1 MENIILT
8 GTGSYVP
15 NRVIKNEDFLDQ
27 EFYDENGNKFE
38 VDNHI
43 VIEKLKDITGVYER
57 RYLDDELNN
66 SDMGAIAAQRAI
78 DDAGIDP
85 ETLDYIIVG
94 QNAGEVLKGS
104 HQSDMIPSIASR
116 VKQKLK
122 IKNPN
127 TIPYDIM
134 FGCPGWLQGVINMTA
149 FMKTGM
155 AKRVLVIGS
164 ETLSRVVD
172 PYDRDSMIF
181 SDGAGATI
189 FELVHEEFK
198 RGILSHSVASHT
210 LVEADYLFMDKT
222 YNPNI
227 EDNNRYIKML
237 GRKIYEYSL
246 MNVPKAMKD
255 ALDKSGI
262 DISDVKKV
270 FIHQA
275 NEKMDEAIIKRFFK
289 LYGIKDVAHNVMPMS
304 INELGN
310 SSVATIPTLID
321 LVLKEKYKDNSI
333 EPGDVTLWASVGAG
347 MNINALVYRF

>member
-1 MENIILT
+1 MENIVLI
-8 GTGSYVP
+8 GTGSFIPERIV
-15 NRVIKNEDFLDQ
+15 KNEDFLDK
-27 EFYDENGNKFE
+27 EFYDENNKKFDI
-38 VDNHI
+38 DNHI
-43 VIEKLKDITGVYER
+43 IIEKFKDITGIEER
-57 RYLDDELNN
+57 RYVNDDMNN

-78 DDAGIDP
+78 EDAGIDP
-85 ETLDYIIVG
+85 ETLDFIVVG
-94 QNAGEVLKGS
+94 QNAGQVIKGS
-104 HQSDMIPSIASR
+104 NQSDMIPSIASR
-116 VKQKLK
+116 IKQKLK
-122 IKNPN
+122 IKNAN

-134 FGCPGWLQGVINMTA
+134 FGCPGWLQGVINTTA
-149 FMKTGM
+149 FLKTGM
-155 AKRVLVIGS
+155 AKRVMVIGS

-181 SDGAGATI
+181 ADGAGATI
-189 FELVHEEFK
+189 FEIVHEDFK
-198 RGILSHSVASHT
+198 RGILSHSMVSHT
-210 LVEADYLFMDKT
+210 LVEAGYLYMDKT

-227 EDNNRYIKML
+227 NNNSRYVKML

-246 MNVPKAMKD
+246 INVPKAMKD

-262 DISDVKKV
+262 DINDVKKV

-289 LYGIKDVAHNVMPMS
+289 LYGKKDVAPNVMPMS

-321 LVLKEKYKDNSI
+321 MILKENYKGNTI

>member
-1 MENIILT
+1 MENIILI

-27 EFYDENGNKFE
+27 EFYDENSKKFE
-38 VDNHI
+38 IDNHT
-43 VIEKLKDITGVYER
+43 VIEKLKDITGISER
-57 RYLDDELNN
+57 RFLDEDMNN

-85 ETLDYIIVG
+85 ETLDFIVVG

-104 HQSDMIPSIASR
+104 NQSDMIPSIASR
-116 VKQKLK
+116 IKQKLK
-122 IKNPN
+122 IKNPK
-127 TIPYDIM
+127 TIPYDLL

-164 ETLSRVVD
+164 ETLSRVFD

-181 SDGAGATI
+181 SDGAGATV
-189 FELVHEEFK
+189 FEMVHEDFK
-198 RGILSHSVASHT
+198 RGILSYAMASHT
-210 LVEADYLFMDKT
+210 LVEADYLYMGKT

-246 MNVPKAMKD
+246 MNVPKAMKE

-275 NEKMDEAIIKRFFK
+275 NEKMDEAIVKRFYK
-289 LYGIKDVAHNVMPMS
+289 LHGIKDLAADIMPMS

-321 LVLKEKYKDNSI
+321 LVLKENYKGNTI